1 MAKVPGSGGAGRAQ
15 SLRRAGRNEEAVT
28 AYRRY
33 LKVTPDDA
41 DAWRGLALS
50 YIPLQRLEDA
60 AYCFWQALKYR
71 PASLRLMMQL
81 GDILVQTG
89 DMERAATVFE
99 HMIKEHP
106 RDARGFL
113 SLSAVQR
120 ELGKVDTA
128 GVTLRSGVAKSPI
141 TVLSS
146 LRAPEARI
154 LRLRGVQNAYYSVAT
169 EASHWLRLRGGNFS
183 SSALWDQDRFTT
195 INFLIADENILK
207 FAPMPSHQIV
217 VNSIA
222 DADLEGRSLRAAAT
236 YLASDPA
243 IPVIN
248 DPVQVLN
255 STRDNNYQ
263 RLKDTPGV
271 RFPKTLRLNWQPGTP
286 FDAGEI
292 LHREGMALPIILRRT
307 GTHTAVS
314 TIKADTISEV
324 EKYFAAASA
333 GQYYAIEYVLHPFR
347 SDYFR
352 KMRVFFIDGQ
362 IYPVVHHVD
371 TVWNVHGFNRTTVMA
386 ATPWMQ
392 ELEQA
397 YLDDPAA
404 FVGADAYAALKSLHS
419 IAKLDFFGVDFNV
432 LNDGRILIF
441 EMNPAMRHSF
451 EHAQNFPYLMPHA
464 QRITDAFQAMV
475 TSRALPMKAEKPKTA
490 SSGDDSIRISIKRAA
505 R

>member
-1 MAKVPGSGGAGRAQ
+1 MAEAAGSGAARAQ
-15 SLRRAGRNEEAVT
+15 GLRRAGRNEEAAT

-33 LKVTPDDA
+33 LKRTPGDA
-41 DAWRGLALS
+41 DAWRGLGLCYIAL
-50 YIPLQRLEDA
+50 QQLEDA

-99 HMIKEHP
+99 HVIKKHP
-106 RDARGFL
+106 GDARGFL

-120 ELGKVDTA
+120 ELGRVKLA
-128 GVTLRSGVAKSPI
+128 GATLRNGVAKSPI
-141 TVLSS
+141 SVLSS

-154 LRLRGVQNAYYSVAT
+154 LRLRGVQNAYYSVAP
-169 EASHWLRLRGGNFS
+169 EAAHWLRLRGGNFS

-195 INFLIADENILK
+195 INFLIADENILN
-207 FAPMPSHQIV
+207 FDRIPSHQIV

-222 DADLEGRSLRAAAT
+222 DADLEGRSLAAAAK
-236 YLASDPA
+236 YLAGNPA
-243 IPVIN
+243 VPVIN

-263 RLKDTPGV
+263 RLIDTTGV
-271 RFPKTLRLNWQPGTP
+271 RFAKTLRLDWRPDTP
-286 FDAGEI
+286 FDAGQY
-292 LHREGMALPIILRRT
+292 LRREGLALPVILRRT

-314 TIKADTISEV
+314 TIKADTISAV
-324 EKYFAAASA
+324 ESYFAAASA
-333 GQYYAIEYVLHPFR
+333 GQYYVIEYVLHPFR
-347 SDYFR
+347 GDYFR
-352 KMRVFFIDGQ
+352 KMRVFFIDGE

-371 TVWNVHGFNRTTVMA
+371 NVWNVHGFNRTTVMA

-404 FVGADAYAALKSLHS
+404 FVGDTAYGALKSLHG

-432 LNDGRILIF
+432 LDDGRILIF

-464 QRITDAFQAMV
+464 QRITDAFQAMI

-490 SSGDDSIRISIKRAA
+490 SSADGAIRISIKRAA

>member
-1 MAKVPGSGGAGRAQ
+1 M
-15 SLRRAGRNEEAVT
+15 RRAGRNEEAEA

-33 LKVTPDDA
+33 LKRTPRDA
-41 DAWRGLALS
+41 DAWRGLGLC
-50 YIPLQRLEDA
+50 YIPLRRLEDA
-60 AYCFWQALKYR
+60 AFCFWQALKYR
-71 PASLRLMMQL
+71 PASLRLTMQL
-81 GDILVQTG
+81 GDILVQSG

-106 RDARGFL
+106 ADARGFL

-120 ELGKVDTA
+120 ELGQEELA
-128 GVTLRSGVAKSPI
+128 GRTLRSGVGKSPI
-141 TVLSS
+141 SVLSS

-154 LRLRGVQNAYYSVAT
+154 LRLRGVQNAYYSVAP

-183 SSALWDQDRFTT
+183 SGALWDQGRFTT

-207 FAPMPSHQIV
+207 FDSMPSHQIV

-222 DADLEGRSLRAAAT
+222 DADLEGRSLLAAAE
-236 YLASDPA
+236 YLANNPA

-255 STRDNNYQ
+255 STRDNNYK

-271 RFPKTLRLNWQPGTP
+271 RFPKTLRLNWQPETP
-286 FDAGEI
+286 FDAAEI
-292 LHREGMALPIILRRT
+292 LRREGLALPVILRRT

-314 TIKADTISEV
+314 TTKADTNSEV
-324 EKYFAAASA
+324 ESYFAAASA
-333 GQYYAIEYVLHPFR
+333 GEYYVIEFVLHPFR
-347 SDYFR
+347 GDYFR
-352 KMRVFFIDGQ
+352 KMRVFFIDGE

-386 ATPWMQ
+386 STPWMQ
-392 ELEQA
+392 ELERA

-404 FVGADAYAALKSLHS
+404 FVGADAYTALKSLYG
-419 IAKLDFFGVDFNV
+419 IAKLDFFGVDFNI
-432 LNDGRILIF
+432 LDDGRILVF

-464 QRITDAFQAMV
+464 QRITDAFQAMI
-475 TSRALPMKAEKPKTA
+475 TSRALPMKAEQPKTA
-490 SSGDDSIRISIKRAA
+490 SSADGSIRISIKRAA

>member
-1 MAKVPGSGGAGRAQ
+1 VAEAAGSGAARAQ
-15 SLRRAGRNEEAVT
+15 GLRRAGRNEEAAT

-33 LKVTPDDA
+33 LKRTPGDA
-41 DAWRGLALS
+41 DAWRGLGLCYIAL
-50 YIPLQRLEDA
+50 QQLEDA

-99 HMIKEHP
+99 HVIKKHP
-106 RDARGFL
+106 GDARGFL

-120 ELGKVDTA
+120 ELGRVKLA
-128 GVTLRSGVAKSPI
+128 GATLRNGVAKSPI
-141 TVLSS
+141 SVLSS

-154 LRLRGVQNAYYSVAT
+154 LRLRGVQNAYYSVAP
-169 EASHWLRLRGGNFS
+169 EAAHWLRLRGGNFS

-195 INFLIADENILK
+195 INFLIADENILN
-207 FAPMPSHQIV
+207 FDRIPSHQIV

-222 DADLEGRSLRAAAT
+222 DADLEGRSLAAAAK
-236 YLASDPA
+236 YLAGNPA
-243 IPVIN
+243 VPVIN

-255 STRDNNYQ
+255 S
-263 RLKDTPGV
+263 
-271 RFPKTLRLNWQPGTP
+271 
-286 FDAGEI
+286 
-292 LHREGMALPIILRRT
+292 
-307 GTHTAVS
+307 
-314 TIKADTISEV
+314 
-324 EKYFAAASA
+324 
-333 GQYYAIEYVLHPFR
+333 
-347 SDYFR
+347 
-352 KMRVFFIDGQ
+352 
-362 IYPVVHHVD
+362 
-371 TVWNVHGFNRTTVMA
+371 NRTTVMA

-404 FVGADAYAALKSLHS
+404 FVGDTAYGALKSLHG

-432 LNDGRILIF
+432 LDDGRILIF

-464 QRITDAFQAMV
+464 QRITDAFQAMI

-490 SSGDDSIRISIKRAA
+490 SSADGAIRISIKRAA